1 MVVFANGTLVRES
14 DRPEVWYIENGAR
27 RWVPDP
33 STLET
38 LGGWGRVELVHLPV
52 RVENPLG
59 PMYPS
64 AAAPQDW
71 DDGSLLTAHPDPA
84 VFVMQGGQRRWIPDL
99 ATFDHHG
106 FDWGQVRQISSL
118 EMSLIPRGPD
128 LDRYPPDVPPV
139 SGGVPLVCLDRDP
152 TITGL
157 PDRQAE
163 IPRPP
168 HIESDGTVT
177 HLGTTQQPLAAY
189 PQLMWDTGQTVR
201 VKMMGGTAFV
211 RSKVRRF
218 AEEWTKHANLRF
230 EFVDPSQPAEI
241 RIAFAK
247 GGSWSKLG
255 RDALSVRSDLPTMNF
270 GWFDDSTSDE
280 EFRDTI
286 LHEFGH
292 ALGLVH
298 EHQSPASGIQWDR
311 EKTYAYFMDTLGWTR
326 GMVDEH
332 VFRRY
337 SVGSTNYSA
346 FDPDSIM
353 VYPIPPELT
362 LDGRGTERNTQLSE
376 TDTAYI
382 RRWYPFPVTP
392 ANADGLLRPRDDC
405 DEIDFLVEYNAIG
418 ADEVGFHLEAASGL
432 TWWKAIE
439 VPIGGS
445 QYRMLEIQ
453 DGTSRTE
460 QIARSELDDSRPVRF
475 WKAKGLGIH
484 TLLGYTW
491 DVISALPGGSR
502 VRLTWKKDRC

>member
-14 DRPEVWYIENGAR
+14 DRPEVWYIDNGAR

-33 STLET
+33 PTLET
-38 LGGWGRVELVHLPV
+38 LGGWGRIELVHPPA

-64 AAAPQDW
+64 ATAPQDW

-84 VFVMQGGQRRWIPDL
+84 VFVMQGGQRRWIPDP

-106 FDWGQVRQISSL
+106 FDWGQVRHISSL

-128 LDRYPPDVPPV
+128 LDPYPPDVPPV
-139 SGGVPLVCLDRDP
+139 PGGVLLVCLDRDP

-157 PDRQAE
+157 PDRKAE
-163 IPRPP
+163 IPHPP
-168 HIESDGTVT
+168 HIASDGTVT
-177 HLGTTQQPLAAY
+177 HLGTTRQPLAAY
-189 PQLMWDTGQTVR
+189 PQLMWNTGQTVR

-211 RSKVRRF
+211 RSKVRQF

-241 RIAFAK
+241 RIAFDK
-247 GGSWSKLG
+247 RGSWSTLG
-255 RDALSVRSDLPTMNF
+255 RAALGVPSDFPTMNLYLD
-270 GWFDDSTSDE
+270 DDSPNWRFS
-280 EFRDTI
+280 I
-286 LHEFGH
+286 LVLHEFGH
-292 ALGLVH
+292 ALGLIH

-311 EKTYAYFMDTLGWTR
+311 EKTYAYFREEAGWDR
-326 GMVDEH
+326 AMVDEQ

-346 FDPDSIM
+346 FDQDSIM
-353 VYPIPPELT
+353 LYAIPPELT
-362 LDGRGTERNTQLSE
+362 LDGRGTALNAQLSA
-376 TDTAYI
+376 TDMAYI
-382 RRWYPFPVTP
+382 RGWYPFPVTP
-392 ANADGLLRPRDDC
+392 RNAEGLLRTGDDC

-439 VPIGGS
+439 VPIGSS

-475 WKAKGLGIH
+475 WKAKGIGIH
-484 TLLGYTW
+484 TMLGYTW
-491 DVISALPGGSR
+491 DVVSALPGGSR
-502 VRLTWKKDRC
+502 VRLTWKRDRC